1 MTAQPAPGRA
11 RRERSATESLLSIVL
26 LLEAVLVFFIAL
38 TAFGLRVLPAAAAFG
53 GGAALLVA
61 LLVVGRLVRYRWGV
75 WLGWLAQAVL
85 LATGFLLP
93 LMWFIGAV
101 FAALWIYCA
110 ITGRRLDRRNALYR
124 PAADR
129 TSPTPTETTA
139 TPDITGTEESP

>member
-1 MTAQPAPGRA
+1 MTAQPAAGRT
-11 RRERSATESLLSIVL
+11 RRARSATESLLSIVL

-85 LATGFLLP
+85 LATGLLLP

-101 FAALWIYCA
+101 FAALWTYCA
-110 ITGRRLDRRNALYR
+110 ITGRRLDRRNALR
-124 PAADR
+124 R
-129 TSPTPTETTA
+129 TVQNPTERTETTT
-139 TPDITGTEESP
+139 TPDLPGTEESP

>member
-1 MTAQPAPGRA
+1 
-11 RRERSATESLLSIVL
+11 VL

-61 LLVVGRLVRYRWGV
+61 LLVVGRLVRYSWGV

-101 FAALWIYCA
+101 FAALWIFCA
-110 ITGRRLDRRNALYR
+110 ITGRRLDRRNAAYR
-124 PAADR
+124 SVDR
-129 TSPTPTETTA
+129 PSPNSTETTA
-139 TPDITGTEESP
+139 TPGIPGTEESP

>member
-1 MTAQPAPGRA
+1 MTARSAPGRV

-61 LLVVGRLVRYRWGV
+61 LVVIGRLVRYRWGV
-75 WLGWLAQAVL
+75 WLGWIAQVVL
-85 LATGFLLP
+85 LATGLLLP

-101 FAALWIYCA
+101 FAALWVYCA
-110 ITGRRLDRRNALYR
+110 VTGRRLDRRNA
-124 PAADR
+124 AHR
-129 TSPTPTETTA
+129 TSPNPTETTA
-139 TPDITGTEESP
+139 TPDMPGTEESP